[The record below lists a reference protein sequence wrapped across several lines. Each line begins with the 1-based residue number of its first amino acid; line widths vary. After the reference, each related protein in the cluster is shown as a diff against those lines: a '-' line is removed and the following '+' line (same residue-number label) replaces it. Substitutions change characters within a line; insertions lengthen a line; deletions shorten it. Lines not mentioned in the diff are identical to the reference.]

1 MFVTDVA
8 MVLEKRRR
16 EILTF
21 VVDSYIESGSPV
33 SSAQVANHSGLNVSS
48 ATIRSEM
55 GWLCEAGY
63 LMRPHASSGAMPS
76 VQGYR
81 HFVDSLE
88 ESPPPAGLTTLF
100 QESPNVD
107 FEDIDAWARVASAV
121 IADLVGALAFI
132 TSPRVFTPSVRSV
145 ELVVVRE
152 MLIMLLVVLQGAEV
166 YRGLIETE
174 REVEPSELDR
184 ARNVVTSKVAGR
196 SVTELVA
203 SELEIEASLDD
214 PLCSQVWDATIS
226 TLKQSALPPGRRHV
240 SGYSRMLAGPEM
252 VSDPELGVVA
262 MEVIEDDAT
271 FSSMVSPV
279 YDAKSPVISIGA
291 EDVRD
296 GMQNLSVIM
305 CSYGDDHDGNGI
317 VGLMAP
323 LRLHY
328 GRAIP
333 IVHYTAERLGSFV
346 GRAQTLS
353 STGG

>member
-1 MFVTDVA
+1 MPQSTYQMSQIA
-8 MVLEKRRR
+8 LEERRR

-33 SSAQVANHSGLNVSS
+33 SSRHVANRGGLNVSS

-76 VQGYR
+76 AQGYR
-81 HFVDSLE
+81 HFVEGLE

-100 QESPNVD
+100 QDSSHID
-107 FEDIDAWARVASAV
+107 FDDIDAWARVASAV

-132 TSPRVFTPSVRSV
+132 TAPRVTTPSVRSV
-145 ELVVVRE
+145 ELVAVRD

-166 YRGLIETE
+166 YRSLIETD
-174 REVEPSELDR
+174 RKVEPSELDR

-196 SVTELVA
+196 SVTDLVA
-203 SELEIEASLDD
+203 SESDAQAPLDD
-214 PLCSQVWDATIS
+214 PLCNQVWDATMS
-226 TLKQSALPPGRRHV
+226 TLKQSAMLPGRRHV
-240 SGYSRMLAGPEM
+240 SGYSKMLAEPEM
-252 VSDPELGVVA
+252 VSDPELGVIA

-271 FSSMVSPV
+271 FSSMVSSV
-279 YDAKSPVISIGA
+279 YDSKSPVISIGA
-291 EDVRD
+291 EGVRE
-296 GMQNLSVIM
+296 GMENLSVIM
-305 CSYGDDHDGNGI
+305 CSYGDDHDGHGI

-323 LRLHY
+323 LRLQY

-333 IVHYTAERLGSFV
+333 VVHYTAERLGSYV
-346 GRAQTLS
+346 GRP
-353 STGG
+353 